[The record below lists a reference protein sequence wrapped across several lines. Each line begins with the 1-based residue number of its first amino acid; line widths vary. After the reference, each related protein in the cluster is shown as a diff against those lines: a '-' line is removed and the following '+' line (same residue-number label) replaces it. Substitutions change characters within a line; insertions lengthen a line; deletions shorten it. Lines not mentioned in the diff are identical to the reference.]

1 MGSQRGSNRRTRP
14 SGDRG
19 TRLGGVLV
27 RYSGPCGNQLIEPG
41 RRRPE
46 IRRGGNLGVGAA
58 TGEGK
63 CAGGGIL
70 GGVPEVREKGARRR
84 WGKRWPV
91 GGEVEGARRRWGEG
105 GAPTIEKQGN
115 MEV

>member
-1 MGSQRGSNRRTRP
+1 MGMEKGEHEAKGLRPGRAPGSGWWLDQLQSGCAGGWWTGSQRGSNRRTRP

-19 TRLGGVLV
+19 TRLGGALV

-63 CAGGGIL
+63 CAGGGIFR
-70 GGVPEVREKGARRR
+70 GRP
-84 WGKRWPV
+84 
-91 GGEVEGARRRWGEG
+91 
-105 GAPTIEKQGN
+105 
-115 MEV
+115 